1 MMTMTT
7 SDKMYQIHTDKFGR
21 DVDGTNKSMQLDSAF
36 TIKENAGHAFG
47 HVSPNA
53 QLLVTPTP
61 KLNDKSKLTRED
73 A

>member
-1 MMTMTT
+1 MTMTT
-7 SDKMYQIHTDKFGR
+7 SDKMYQSHTDKFGR
-21 DVDGTNKSMQLDSAF
+21 DVDGTNKSMQLDPAF
-36 TIKENAGHAFG
+36 TIKENSGHAFG

>member
-1 MMTMTT
+1 MTT
-7 SDKMYQIHTDKFGR
+7 SDKMYQSHTDKFGR

-36 TIKENAGHAFG
+36 TYKENASHAFG
-47 HVSPNA
+47 NVSPNI

-61 KLNDKSKLTRED
+61 KLNDKSKLTQED

>member
-1 MMTMTT
+1 MTMTT
-7 SDKMYQIHTDKFGR
+7 SDKMYQSHTDKFGR

-36 TIKENAGHAFG
+36 TIKLNAGHAFG

-61 KLNDKSKLTRED
+61 KLNDKSKLTPED

>member
-1 MMTMTT
+1 MTT
-7 SDKMYQIHTDKFGR
+7 SDKMYQSHTDKFGR

>member
-1 MMTMTT
+1 MTMTT
-7 SDKMYQIHTDKFGR
+7 SDKMYQSHTDKFGR